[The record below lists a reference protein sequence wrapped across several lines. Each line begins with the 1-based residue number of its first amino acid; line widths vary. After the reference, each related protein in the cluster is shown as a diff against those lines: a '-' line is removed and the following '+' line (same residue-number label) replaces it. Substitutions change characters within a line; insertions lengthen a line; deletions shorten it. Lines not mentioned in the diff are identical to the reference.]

1 MGWFRRW
8 YGASPLHLLAM
19 IGCFALAWYA
29 GADLLHARPVG
40 VAVWFV
46 GAVVGHDLILMPL
59 YAVADKSVLV
69 VFRHRP
75 PRLPTVPWINYL
87 RVPVVLS
94 GLLLLIWFPLIF
106 RIPSRFP
113 RTTDLSLDPYLGHW
127 LAVTGALFL
136 LSALALALRFRRPHP
151 EAVPE
156 QVRSPGWQPRQPEQD
171 PRYPRQPRYPQE
183 QQPRYPEQRP
193 RYPEQQPRYP
203 EQPYYPEQQPRYPQQ
218 PRYRDSRSTR
228 GTSAGQRRP
237 SGGEPARPAAR
248 PASRSCSAGERRRRP
263 D

>member
-19 IGCFALAWYA
+19 LGCFALAGYA
-29 GADLLHARPVG
+29 GAGLLHAKPAG

-46 GAVVGHDLILMPL
+46 GAVVGHDLILLPL

-136 LSALALALRFRRPHP
+136 LSALALALRFRRLLPAAGTEQTP
-151 EAVPE
+151 AYGGDVGDLIQPASAGYPE
-156 QVRSPGWQPRQPEQD
+156 QARQPGRQQREPE
-171 PRYPRQPRYPQE
+171 PRYPRP
-183 QQPRYPEQRP
+183 
-193 RYPEQQPRYP
+193 PRYP
-203 EQPYYPEQQPRYPQQ
+203 EQPRYPEHPQYRGQPR
-218 PRYRDSRSTR
+218 DER
-228 GTSAGQRRP
+228 GSAP
-237 SGGEPARPAAR
+237 PEWW
-248 PASRSCSAGERRRRP
+248 
-263 D
+263 